1 MKTQTA
7 TKKKDM
13 DVQAAP
19 SGRALVTVEKGAN
32 ESAKSTASP
41 FGIWSDLVDYQID
54 AWQRGVLFW
63 DTLRQRADNM
73 LDHEKAGM
81 PPPLAFKYETV
92 LDARTFKRPS
102 NYALLKILETDEDC
116 LEDCLDPAK
125 PPVIIVDPRAGH
137 GPGIGGFKRESEV
150 GIAMHEG
157 HPVYFVMF
165 YPDPQPHQTIS
176 DVLDSLKVFVE
187 KVSKLHDGKKPV
199 LYGNCQAGWL
209 IALLSAHCEGLVPG
223 LAVMN
228 GSPLSYWASGD
239 KGASAM
245 QIRGSLSGGVWLTR
259 FMADLGGGVLN
270 GAWLVQNFET
280 LSPAHAVWEKL
291 YNLYAHADTEQ
302 ERFLEFERWWNGYYR
317 FSEEE
322 ITATVENLFIGNKLE
337 HGEMTLDED
346 CHVDLKDIKN
356 PLLIFASEGDDL
368 TPPRQALHWIRAVYS
383 DTKALK
389 AAGQRIVYMINK
401 HVGHLGIFVSAK
413 VARLEH
419 RAILEQAKHIAAL
432 KPGLYEMV
440 IDNPTGDP
448 DCSHDQYKVSFEE
461 RRIEDLCDIVPQAPF
476 EAVRQVSER
485 NDELYR
491 DFVRPW
497 VQAFAKFQNG
507 DTLRQ
512 MHPLR
517 LKRIMFSERL
527 NPAMLPLIFMAKVV
541 QENRHKASED
551 NPYIK
556 AERQTG
562 EYITAALESKTA
574 LRDRQDEAIFKT
586 LYGRNGG

>member
-7 TKKKDM
+7 TKKKDT
-13 DVQAAP
+13 DFHATP
-19 SGRALVTVEKGAN
+19 SGKSLIPVKKKIASEEK
-32 ESAKSTASP
+32 KVPFSP
-41 FGIWSDLVDYQID
+41 FGVWGDLLEYQID
-54 AWQRGVLFW
+54 ALQRGVLFW
-63 DTLRQRADNM
+63 DTLRQRSNNM

-81 PPPLAFKYETV
+81 PPPLAFKYETIM
-92 LDARTFKRPS
+92 DARTFKRPS
-102 NYALLKILETDEDC
+102 NYALLKILETDDAC

-125 PPVIIVDPRAGH
+125 PPVIVVDPRAGH
-137 GPGIGGFKRESEV
+137 GPGIGGFKRDSEV
-150 GIAMHEG
+150 GIALHEG

-165 YPDPQPHQTIS
+165 YPDPEPHQTIADILES
-176 DVLDSLKVFVE
+176 MKIFVGKASSL
-187 KVSKLHDGKKPV
+187 HGGKKPI

-209 IALLSAHCEGLVPG
+209 ITLLSAHCKGTTPG
-223 LAVMN
+223 LSVLN

-239 KGASAM
+239 KGGSAM

-259 FMADLGGGVLN
+259 FMADLGGGILN

-280 LSPAHAVWEKL
+280 LAPAQAVWGKL
-291 YNLYAHADTEQ
+291 YNLYEHTDTEQ
-302 ERFLEFERWWNGYYR
+302 DRFLDFELWWNGFYR

-322 ITATVENLFIGNKLE
+322 ITKTVESLFIGNKLE
-337 HGEMTLDED
+337 RGGMVLDDD

-356 PLLIFASEGDDL
+356 PMLIFASEGDDL

-419 RAILEQAKHIAAL
+419 RAILEQASHISVL
-432 KPGLYEMV
+432 EPGLYEMI
-440 IDNPTGDP
+440 IDNPTDDP

-461 RRIEDLCDIVPQAPF
+461 RKIEDLCDIAPQAPF
-476 EAVRQVSER
+476 EAVRKVSER
-485 NDELYR
+485 NDQLYR
-491 DFVRPW
+491 TFFRPW

-507 DTLRQ
+507 DMIRQ
-512 MHPLR
+512 LHPLR

-527 NPAMLPLIFMAKVV
+527 NPAMLPLIFMAKSV

-556 AERQTG
+556 MEQQAAERM
-562 EYITAALESKTA
+562 IAVVESKTA
-574 LRDRQDEAIFKT
+574 LRDEQDEKMFKAF
-586 LYGRNGG
+586 YGE

>member
-1 MKTQTA
+1 MAQA
-7 TKKKDM
+7 AKKK
-13 DVQAAP
+13 
-19 SGRALVTVEKGAN
+19 EK
-32 ESAKSTASP
+32 AKVDIKQDNTPVVPLKGKEEDKTNNQEASP
-41 FGIWSDLVDYQID
+41 LGIWSDLLGYQID

-63 DTLRQRADNM
+63 DALRQRADNM

-81 PPPLAFKYETV
+81 PPPLAFKYETIM
-92 LDARTFKRPS
+92 DARTFKRPS
-102 NYALLKILETDEDC
+102 NYALLKILEADEVC

-150 GIAMHEG
+150 GIALHEG
-157 HPVYFVMF
+157 HPVYFVIF
-165 YPDPQPHQTIS
+165 YPDPEPHQTIA
-176 DVLDSLKVFVE
+176 DVLGSLKIFVE
-187 KVSKLHDGKKPV
+187 KVATMHGGKKPI
-199 LYGNCQAGWL
+199 LYGNCQAGWM
-209 IALLSAHCEGLVPG
+209 IALLSAHCEGVVPG

-228 GSPLSYWASGD
+228 GAPLSYWASGE
-239 KGASAM
+239 KSNPM
-245 QIRGSLSGGVWLTR
+245 QILGGLSGGVWLTR
-259 FMADLGGGVLN
+259 FMADLGGGVFN

-322 ITATVENLFIGNKLE
+322 ITDTVESLFIGDKLE
-337 HGEMTLDED
+337 RGEMVLDDD

-356 PLLIFASEGDDL
+356 PLFIFASEGDDL
-368 TPPRQALHWIRAVYS
+368 TPPRQALHWIRAVYP

-389 AAGQRIVYMINK
+389 AAGQRIVYMINP

-432 KPGLYEMV
+432 KSGFYEMV
-440 IDNPTGDP
+440 IDNPTSNP
-448 DCSHDQYKVSFEE
+448 DCRHDQYKVSFEE
-461 RRIEDLCDIVPQAPF
+461 RRIEDMCDIAPQAPF

-485 NDELYR
+485 NDKIYR
-491 DFVRPW
+491 DFMRPW
-497 VQAFAKFQNG
+497 IKAFAKFQSG
-507 DTLRQ
+507 DTIRQ
-512 MHPLR
+512 FHPLR
-517 LKRIMFSERL
+517 LRRIMFSERL
-527 NPAMLPLIFMAKVV
+527 NPAMLPLMFMVKTV
-541 QENRHKASED
+541 QENRRKASGD

-556 AERQTG
+556 VEQRVAERM
-562 EYITAALESKTA
+562 ISAVESGTA
-574 LRDRQDEAIFKT
+574 LRDRQDEEMFKA
-586 LYGRNGG
+586 LYDQNRM